1 MKNNE
6 IIKYAKAMQVQEDVI
21 NWIETHLFAYLEKNK
36 ADQTE
41 VEHIIDYLASDKRP
55 KRLSKMSYEQAKSN
69 TEKWNKALIKKGK
82 NIIEKEDDV
91 ELIKDFG
98 DGFKVVKLVGKAAYE
113 REGALMRHCCASY
126 YGLNK
131 EVYSL
136 RDKNNIPHC
145 TIEKDQQ
152 IKGKGNGEV
161 SPKYIGYIVEFLES
175 IGMMVGDNE
184 MKNIGYVNVS
194 KIKDKLSKKKNN
206 FYKDYLPI
214 NKTWYG
220 ADDSE
225 YSELDLLNYKDPISI
240 DSSMKVVVNF
250 KLEDFLPKAIKKL
263 LKSVEKGRLRNASSG
278 YNSRNASSGNDSQNA
293 SSGYDSRNAS
303 SGDRSQNASIEGY
316 SHNASSG
323 NDSQNASSGDYSQ
336 NTSSGDYSQNTSSG
350 LGSRNASS
358 GYDSQNASSGNR
370 SQNASSGYGSQNAS
384 SGYDSRNASSGYRS
398 QNASS
403 GYGSQNASSGY
414 DSRNA
419 SSGYRSQNA
428 SSGYGSQNASS
439 GDESRNASSGY
450 GSQNASSGYGSHNAS
465 SGNDSQNASS
475 GNRSRNASSGNRSR
489 NASSG
494 DESKNE
500 ASGEHS
506 VIVDAGSGGQVK
518 GINGTLV
525 ALTHYIEVGGRY
537 IPEKIVTG
545 QIGKKGLKENVWYK
559 LNEAGSFEEVKN
571 D

>member
-1 MKNNE
+1 MKINE
-6 IIKYAKAMQVQEDVI
+6 IINYAKAMQVQEDVI

-41 VEHIIDYLASDKRP
+41 IEHIIDYLASEKRP

-82 NIIEKEDDV
+82 NITEKEGDI
-91 ELIKDFG
+91 EIIKDFG

-126 YGLNK
+126 FGLGK

-136 RDKNNIPHC
+136 RDKDNIPHC

-250 KLEDFLPKAIKKL
+250 KLENFLPKAIKKL
-263 LKSVEKGRLRNASSG
+263 PKSAEKGRSCNASSG

-323 NDSQNASSGDYSQ
+323 NDSRNASSGSYSQNASSGD
-336 NTSSGDYSQNTSSG
+336 
-350 LGSRNASS
+350 R
-358 GYDSQNASSGNR
+358 SQNASSGNC
-370 SQNASSGYGSQNAS
+370 
-384 SGYDSRNASSGYRS
+384 SRNASSGYRS

-403 GYGSQNASSGY
+403 GD

-419 SSGYRSQNA
+419 SSGD
-428 SSGYGSQNASS
+428 G
-439 GDESRNASSGY
+439 SRNASSGD
-450 GSQNASSGYGSHNAS
+450 GSRNASSGDVSKNASSGY
-465 SGNDSQNASS
+465 
-475 GNRSRNASSGNRSR
+475 RSRNASSGDGSRNASSGDYSQNTSSGFSSCNVSNGDYSRNASSGEFSKNASSGDYSHNTSSGLGSR

-500 ASGEHS
+500 ASGKYS
-506 VIVDAGSGGQVK
+506 VIVDVGSGGQVK
-518 GINGTLV
+518 GVNGTLV
-525 ALTHYIEVGGRY
+525 ALTRYTKVSGCY
-537 IPEKIVTG
+537 IPEEIVTG

>member
-126 YGLNK
+126 YGLDK

-136 RDKNNIPHC
+136 RDKDNMPHC

-240 DSSMKVVVNF
+240 DS
-250 KLEDFLPKAIKKL
+250 
-263 LKSVEKGRLRNASSG
+263 
-278 YNSRNASSGNDSQNA
+278 
-293 SSGYDSRNAS
+293 
-303 SGDRSQNASIEGY
+303 
-316 SHNASSG
+316 
-323 NDSQNASSGDYSQ
+323 
-336 NTSSGDYSQNTSSG
+336 
-350 LGSRNASS
+350 
-358 GYDSQNASSGNR
+358 
-370 SQNASSGYGSQNAS
+370 
-384 SGYDSRNASSGYRS
+384 
-398 QNASS
+398 
-403 GYGSQNASSGY
+403 
-414 DSRNA
+414 
-419 SSGYRSQNA
+419 
-428 SSGYGSQNASS
+428 
-439 GDESRNASSGY
+439 
-450 GSQNASSGYGSHNAS
+450 
-465 SGNDSQNASS
+465 
-475 GNRSRNASSGNRSR
+475 
-489 NASSG
+489 
-494 DESKNE
+494 
-500 ASGEHS
+500 
-506 VIVDAGSGGQVK
+506 
-518 GINGTLV
+518 
-525 ALTHYIEVGGRY
+525 
-537 IPEKIVTG
+537 
-545 QIGKKGLKENVWYK
+545 
-559 LNEAGSFEEVKN
+559 
-571 D
+571 

>member
-214 NKTWYG
+214 NKKWYG

-225 YSELDLLNYKDPISI
+225 YSELDLLNYKEPISV

-250 KLEDFLPKAIKKL
+250 KLENFLPKAIKKL
-263 LKSVEKGRLRNASSG
+263 PKSAEKGRSCNASSG
-278 YNSRNASSGNDSQNA
+278 LGSQNASSGDGSRNASSGSYSQ
-293 SSGYDSRNAS
+293 NAS
-303 SGDRSQNASIEGY
+303 SGDRSQNASSGNC
-316 SHNASSG
+316 SRNASSG
-323 NDSQNASSGDYSQ
+323 YRSQNASSGD
-336 NTSSGDYSQNTSSG
+336 D
-350 LGSRNASS
+350 SRNASS
-358 GYDSQNASSGNR
+358 GDDSRNASSGDDSRNASSGDRSQNASSGNR
-370 SQNASSGYGSQNAS
+370 SQNASSGYRSQNAS
-384 SGYDSRNASSGYRS
+384 SGNCSRNASSGDDSRNASSGNRS

-403 GYGSQNASSGY
+403 GGF
-414 DSRNA
+414 SRNA
-419 SSGYRSQNA
+419 SSGD
-428 SSGYGSQNASS
+428 G
-439 GDESRNASSGY
+439 SRNASSGNC
-450 GSQNASSGYGSHNAS
+450 SRNAS

-475 GNRSRNASSGNRSR
+475 GNCSQNASSGGFSR

-518 GINGTLV
+518 GVNGTLV
-525 ALTHYIEVGGRY
+525 ALTHYIEVGDRY